1 MQNID
6 RNVLIQGEVVTRKL
20 KSTTLRQTDSPL
32 ITSLSFIEHLKLKH
46 IQKRSSI
53 NKIRIKGAEIR
64 GLLKGG
70 SHYSLKMECNQEDA
84 QEKKANQL
92 QGGGL
97 SPPIIVFSFELCQSF
112 ALYRFLFYL
121 VPLFALLPFTTAVLK
136 PNFHL
141 LF

>member
-6 RNVLIQGEVVTRKL
+6 RNVIIQGDVATRKL

-70 SHYSLKMECNQEDA
+70 SRYSLKMECNQEDA
-84 QEKKANQL
+84 
-92 QGGGL
+92 
-97 SPPIIVFSFELCQSF
+97 
-112 ALYRFLFYL
+112 
-121 VPLFALLPFTTAVLK
+121 
-136 PNFHL
+136 
-141 LF
+141 